1 MNYFQIKIVV
11 RTNYSEGNFIEINS
25 PLNFP
30 YSMKYKSLL
39 FLGLFLVAACKPG
52 SFNGESVARRIYP
65 ERVASMYIR
74 SQHVQTDTAYS
85 LGYKLSAH
93 QSQRFTEAWNSS
105 TSIGLCK
112 YYPSYWVTVI
122 LTDSSRRTFRL
133 SKKSIKENNDYC
145 FQVDD
150 STFIERLWEDVQ
162 SNTNN

>member
-1 MNYFQIKIVV
+1 
-11 RTNYSEGNFIEINS
+11 
-25 PLNFP
+25 
-30 YSMKYKSLL
+30 MKYKSLL
-39 FLGLFLVAACKPG
+39 FLALFLIPACKPG
-52 SFNGESVARRIYP
+52 SFVGESVTRRIYP
-65 ERVASMYIR
+65 EHVASMYIR

-85 LGYKLSAH
+85 LSYKLSIQ

-105 TSIGLCK
+105 SSTHLCK

-133 SKKSIKENNDYC
+133 SKKTIKENNDYC

-162 SNTNN
+162 RNTNN